1 MTVTVTAGLSLRRV
15 GHQRMSFV
23 LSPGR
28 WGRPAV
34 VDSESAA
41 AGKSY
46 DFQSKM
52 LMMMII

>member
-15 GHQRMSFV
+15 GHQRMSFL

-52 LMMMII
+52 LIMMII